1 MRTEKNVEKKKR
13 IKRII
18 FLSVIALFLLSPVL
32 LILSPVLLSILGL
45 AITISLPILV
55 VIIGGKLF
63 KNKINTVLLLILG
76 LVIIFPFQ
84 TIPILIGIMGWKFI
98 KARAR
103 KIE

>member
-63 KNKINTVLLLILG
+63 KNKINPVLLLILG